1 MKEREISLLELFIET
16 LLRWRVILIWAAVGA
31 VLAGAFSYVRSG
43 RASQDVQTYGQAP
56 SGQGQDVPGDL
67 SSLEDQLTDA
77 QLQNVN
83 YVIAYES
90 AYSSKLSYKEQSLL
104 MQIDPD
110 CVQRAD
116 LTFYVD
122 ADNWRRAGNIEK
134 AYEDIVQTDALGAY
148 VAGRIGRKGS
158 SISEL
163 ITLARGSGSIAEGT
177 NTFRVRLICYDKAVL
192 DDMAESVIGFI
203 QKKHGQ
209 IEEAM
214 GKHEIVLLSRS
225 DASVAD
231 MDILDR
237 QKNIIDEI
245 DSMETAILQYKD
257 AFTAEQQQYYDFVT
271 AAEESE
277 RDDKEDGSQEPAES
291 GHASGHISIRYV
303 VLGMFL
309 AAFMYVFF
317 FFMRYVFN
325 HKLSASDSLQD
336 LYGIPQLGLI
346 PHQQESR
353 KPFGFVDQW
362 ILSLRDSGGRRFTKD
377 EAVQLSA
384 AAVKMAAVK
393 EGTGKICLVGCGL
406 TGQALEVCEV
416 IRDELAKEGIRAEIL
431 NNVLY
436 DAQAMY
442 SLEGAGAA
450 VLVER
455 AQSTLY
461 SEIARETELF
471 ARQGITIL
479 GGIITA

>member
-1 MKEREISLLELFIET
+1 MKEREISLLELLTQIM
-16 LLRWRVILIWAAVGA
+16 LRWRIILIWMAVGA
-31 VLAGAFSYVRSG
+31 VLAGAFSYIRSARG
-43 RASQDVQTYGQAP
+43 SEAVQPDHQALK
-56 SGQGQDVPGDL
+56 QGQDFAGDP
-67 SSLEDQLTDA
+67 SALEEQLTDA

-90 AYSSKLSYKEQSLL
+90 VYRNKLSYYKEKSLL
-104 MQIDPD
+104 MQIDPN
-110 CVQRAD
+110 CVQRTD
-116 LTFYVD
+116 LTFYID

-134 AYEDIVQTDALGAY
+134 AYEDIIQTNELGTY
-148 VAGRIGRKGS
+148 TAGQIGEKDTD
-158 SISEL
+158 ISEL
-163 ITLARGSGSIAEGT
+163 ISLARGSGSMPEGT
-177 NTFRVRLICYDKAVL
+177 STFRVRLIHYDKTVLQDMTQAVIRF
-192 DDMAESVIGFI
+192 VH
-203 QKKHGQ
+203 KKHEQ

-214 GKHEIVLLSRS
+214 GKHEIVLLNQS
-225 DASVAD
+225 DAVAAD
-231 MDILDR
+231 MGILDS
-237 QKNIIDEI
+237 QKSMIDEI
-245 DSMETAILQYKD
+245 ASMETAILQYKD
-257 AFTAEQQQYYDFVT
+257 AFTAEERRYYDLM
-271 AAEESE
+271 AAA
-277 RDDKEDGSQEPAES
+277 DDKDTDEAEDGLQEPALNAEIS
-291 GHASGHISIRYV
+291 LGISIKYV
-303 VLGMFL
+303 VLGTFL
-309 AAFMYVFF
+309 ALFMYALIFF
-317 FFMRYVFN
+317 VRYVFN
-325 HKLSASDSLQD
+325 TKLAASDSLQD
-336 LYGIPQLGLI
+336 LYGIPQLGMI
-346 PHQQESR
+346 PQQQESR
-353 KPFGFVDQW
+353 KPFAFVDQW

-406 TGQALEVCEV
+406 TGQASEVCEV